1 MTPPEATSDL
11 SAEDFRRKMWSDEG
25 VKETRRVVVV
35 LTRCDEI
42 ETVVDWLDER
52 HHGDPGFHIEDRGP
66 YYRIDCEEG
75 LVVDLDEIESLIGH
89 PYNVFDF
96 LVSVSTA
103 VGRTMTVGN
112 TFVLTTS
119 LLGLEEEVPRG

>member
-1 MTPPEATSDL
+1 VSLSPEAL
-11 SAEDFRRKMWSDEG
+11 RQKMWSDEG

-35 LTRCDEI
+35 LARCEEI
-42 ETVVDWLDER
+42 ETVVEWLEER
-52 HHGDPGFHIEDRGP
+52 YTDDPTFQIEDRGP

-75 LVVDLDEIESLIGH
+75 LEVDLDEIEPLIGH

-96 LVSVSTA
+96 LVSVSTTI
-103 VGRTMTVGN
+103 GRSMTVGN
-112 TFVLTTS
+112 KFVLTTS

>member
-1 MTPPEATSDL
+1 VSLSPEDL
-11 SAEDFRRKMWSDEG
+11 RQKMWNDEG

-35 LTRCDEI
+35 LARCEEI
-42 ETVVDWLDER
+42 EVVVEWLGERYGDEPTFR
-52 HHGDPGFHIEDRGP
+52 IEDRGP

-75 LVVDLDEIESLIGH
+75 LEIDLDEIEPLIGH

-96 LVSVSTA
+96 LVSVSTSI
-103 VGRTMTVGN
+103 GRTMTVAN
-112 TFVLTTS
+112 KFVLTTS

>member
-1 MTPPEATSDL
+1 MSLSPEDL
-11 SAEDFRRKMWSDEG
+11 RQKMWNDEG

-35 LTRCDEI
+35 LARCEEI
-42 ETVVDWLDER
+42 EVVVEWLGERYGDEPTFR
-52 HHGDPGFHIEDRGP
+52 IEDRGP

-75 LVVDLDEIESLIGH
+75 LEIDLDEIEPLIGH

-96 LVSVSTA
+96 LVSVSTSI
-103 VGRTMTVGN
+103 GRTMTVAN
-112 TFVLTTS
+112 KFVLTTS